1 MNPSIGMF
9 LKVYNVKCEFKQGKR
24 KKSFSQVHFLKS
36 EYLLTSR
43 STVKVSFKS
52 GQTLFLIP
60 NVKLIEVKAVII
72 IFNFSF
78 TSCFFDANFYYLQFN

>member
-9 LKVYNVKCEFKQGKR
+9 LKVCNVKCELKQGKR

-43 STVKVSFKS
+43 STVKVSLK
-52 GQTLFLIP
+52 
-60 NVKLIEVKAVII
+60 VAKL
-72 IFNFSF
+72 
-78 TSCFFDANFYYLQFN
+78 FFDSKRQIDRSKGSYYNF